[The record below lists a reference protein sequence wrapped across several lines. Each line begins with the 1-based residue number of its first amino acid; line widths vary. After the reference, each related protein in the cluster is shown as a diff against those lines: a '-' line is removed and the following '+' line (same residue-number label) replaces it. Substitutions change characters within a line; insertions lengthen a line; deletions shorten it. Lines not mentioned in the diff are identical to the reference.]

1 MSLTAS
7 NLGGNPEKE
16 PERSRSVT
24 PSALADEEAK
34 KEYGSTTDVDEEAQT
49 QTQTQTEKVTDDATA
64 VEELEYPSGMRLT
77 FVFVALML
85 SIFLVAL
92 DMTIVGTAIPKITDE
107 FKRLDEVSW
116 YGASFFMTVAAFQ
129 STWGKAYKY
138 FPLKISFLISIAIFE
153 LGSLICAVAPT
164 SVALIIGRAIAG
176 VGAAGIGSG
185 AYTIIGFAAPPAKRP
200 AYTGAIGASYGIAS
214 VIGPIVGGVF
224 SDHVTWRW
232 CFYINLPIGGVSAA
246 IILIWFQTPPHAI
259 PVVAP
264 LKEKILQMD
273 PLGTALI
280 MAATISFLLA
290 FQYGG
295 VEHAWDSS
303 IVIGLIVG
311 FVLMAIAFGVL
322 QWYQGERSMIAPR
335 LIKDR
340 TLYISSIYMFF
351 YAGAYFTLIYYLPIY
366 FQSVDNQSPTQ
377 SGVRNLPLIIGVTI
391 ATVSS
396 GISITMWGHYTPI
409 LVVSAAVAT
418 VAAGL
423 IYTLDIGS
431 GSGEWIGFQALAGL
445 AWGASFQVPMIAVQG
460 TSTPDDLASKT
471 AILLFFQIIGGA
483 FYVAGA
489 QAGFLQTLLKSLRES
504 APQIT
509 QEQVILTGATEIR
522 NAFDPELVPLV
533 VEAYMDGIRVTF
545 ALCIAG
551 AGVAFIASLGS
562 RWKKLDTSN
571 LAAGGAA

>member
-16 PERSRSVT
+16 PERSPSVT
-24 PSALADEEAK
+24 PSAYEEAK

-49 QTQTQTEKVTDDATA
+49 QTQPDKGVEDAA
-64 VEELEYPSGMRLT
+64 PAEEPQYPTGMRLT

-116 YGASFFMTVAAFQ
+116 YGAAFFMTVAAFQ

-153 LGSLICAVAPT
+153 VGSLICAVAPT
-164 SVALIIGRAIAG
+164 SIALIVGRAIAG

-232 CFYINLPIGGVSAA
+232 CFYINLPIGAVSAA
-246 IILIWFQTPPHAI
+246 IILFWFQTPPHAI
-259 PVVAP
+259 PVEAP

-303 IVIGLIVG
+303 VVIGLIVG

-396 GISITMWGHYTPI
+396 GISITMYGHYTPI
-409 LVVSAAVAT
+409 LVVSAAVST

-431 GSGEWIGFQALAGL
+431 GSGEWIGYQALAGL
-445 AWGASFQVPMIAVQG
+445 SWGASFQIPMIAVQG
-460 TSTPDDLASKT
+460 TSTPEDLASKT

-489 QAGFLQTLLKSLRES
+489 QAGFLQTILKTLRDT
-504 APQIT
+504 APQIS

-522 NAFDPELVPLV
+522 HAFPTDVVPLV
-533 VEAYMDGIRVTF
+533 IEAYMDGLRVTF
-545 ALCIAG
+545 ALVIAG
-551 AGVAFIASLGS
+551 AGVAFVASLGS

-571 LAAGGAA
+571 LSAGGAA

>member
-16 PERSRSVT
+16 PERSPSVS
-24 PSALADEEAK
+24 PSAYDEAR

-49 QTQTQTEKVTDDATA
+49 QTQPDKVTDHAA
-64 VEELEYPSGMRLT
+64 PAEEPEYPSGMRLT

-116 YGASFFMTVAAFQ
+116 YGAAFFMTVAAFQ

-246 IILIWFQTPPHAI
+246 IILFWFQTPPHAI

-303 IVIGLIVG
+303 VVIGLIIG

-391 ATVSS
+391 ATISS
-396 GISITMWGHYTPI
+396 GISITVWGHYTPI

-489 QAGFLQTLLKSLRES
+489 QAGFLQTILKTVRDT
-504 APQIT
+504 APQIS

-522 NAFDPELVPLV
+522 RAFPADTVPLV
-533 VEAYMDGIRVTF
+533 IEAYMDGLRVTF
-545 ALCIAG
+545 ALVIAG
-551 AGVAFIASLGS
+551 AGIAFIASLGS
-562 RWKKLDTSN
+562 KWKKLDTSN
-571 LAAGGAA
+571 LSAGGAA

>member
-16 PERSRSVT
+16 PERSPSVT
-24 PSALADEEAK
+24 PSAYEEAK

-49 QTQTQTEKVTDDATA
+49 QTQPDKGVEDAVPA
-64 VEELEYPSGMRLT
+64 EELQYPTGMRLT

-116 YGASFFMTVAAFQ
+116 YGAAFFMTVAAFQ

-153 LGSLICAVAPT
+153 VGSLICAVAPT
-164 SVALIIGRAIAG
+164 SIALIVGRAIAG

-232 CFYINLPIGGVSAA
+232 CFYINLPIGAVSAA
-246 IILIWFQTPPHAI
+246 IILFWFQTPPHAI
-259 PVVAP
+259 PVEAP

-303 IVIGLIVG
+303 VVIGLIVG

-322 QWYQGERSMIAPR
+322 QC
-335 LIKDR
+335 
-340 TLYISSIYMFF
+340 IYMFF

-396 GISITMWGHYTPI
+396 GISITMYGHYTPI
-409 LVVSAAVAT
+409 LVVSAAVST

-431 GSGEWIGFQALAGL
+431 GSGEWIGYQALAGL
-445 AWGASFQVPMIAVQG
+445 SWGASFQIPMIAVQG
-460 TSTPDDLASKT
+460 TSTPEDLASKT

-489 QAGFLQTLLKSLRES
+489 QAGFLQTILKTLRDT
-504 APQIT
+504 APQIS

-522 NAFDPELVPLV
+522 NAFPTEVVPLV
-533 VEAYMDGIRVTF
+533 IEAYMDGLRVTF
-545 ALCIAG
+545 ALVIAG
-551 AGVAFIASLGS
+551 AGVAFVASLGS
-562 RWKKLDTSN
+562 RWKKLDTTTLS
-571 LAAGGAA
+571 AGGAA